1 MSEPTPEI
9 QRLDLLLQI
18 LSAQRN
24 EALDKLAVVTAELA
38 EERKKHENS
47 HVQRPS
53 DGPGA

>member
-47 HVQRPS
+47 PVQRPS
-53 DGPGA
+53 EGPSA

>member
-1 MSEPTPEI
+1 VSEPTPEI

-38 EERKKHENS
+38 EGRKKHENS
-47 HVQRPS
+47 PLQRPAN
-53 DGPGA
+53 GPSA